1 MFFTLTSTFIVIP
14 PLIFHIHVFIL
25 TSTFIIIPHFLPPN
39 LHLHL
44 HEICSVIVLD
54 SFTPVIMLNTLRFKS
69 SVLFGTYTLL
79 DKSFRVSQ
87 LPTHLFNLNA
97 NG

>member
-1 MFFTLTSTFIVIP
+1 MFFLH
-14 PLIFHIHVFIL
+14 LHQ
-25 TSTFIIIPHFLPPN
+25 HFLPSN

-44 HEICSVIVLD
+44 QDICFNVFD

-69 SVLFGTYTLL
+69 SVWFGTYTLL
-79 DKSFRVSQ
+79 DKSLRVLQ
-87 LPTHLFNLNA
+87 LKTHLSNLTA